1 MRCRTA
7 LSQYSN
13 RIATAS
19 ATLDLRLMKHTAD
32 SRLQFLLGLSMPCN
46 RQGLPSTASFLTY
59 TKNTFLHIHVIL
71 EGMTFNDLDYRPWV
85 TFNWACPGRRGATRE
100 RHNGTNLVKNV
111 FPTLLP
117 GIVYI
122 QHICTSNQATVSVWQ
137 WISGRNIRVTTF
149 GLPYQREYLY
159 KRRVIPSHLQETF
172 ADYLSYCLETR
183 KS

>member
-71 EGMTFNDLDYRPWV
+71 EGMTFNDLTIDLESPLIERALVAEGRLESATMALILLKMFFPHSFQELSISSTSAPPIRPQS
-85 TFNWACPGRRGATRE
+85 R
-100 RHNGTNLVKNV
+100 
-111 FPTLLP
+111 
-117 GIVYI
+117 
-122 QHICTSNQATVSVWQ
+122 
-137 WISGRNIRVTTF
+137 SGRGLLVEIFVLPLSVCRIKGNTCIKGRLSHPISRRPSPTT
-149 GLPYQREYLY
+149 YH
-159 KRRVIPSHLQETF
+159 I
-172 ADYLSYCLETR
+172 A
-183 KS
+183 